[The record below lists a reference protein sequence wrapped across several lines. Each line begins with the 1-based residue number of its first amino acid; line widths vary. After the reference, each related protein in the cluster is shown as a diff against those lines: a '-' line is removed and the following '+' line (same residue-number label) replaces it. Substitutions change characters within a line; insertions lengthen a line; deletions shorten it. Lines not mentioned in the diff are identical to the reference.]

1 MASTWPSIIW
11 MAKKS
16 NSFVATLRSRA
27 ICAASALG
35 IAVFAADTSSACPFC
50 TALGP
55 SLCQQREQATIAALA
70 ELEGPATGKR
80 SNLRLHRVLEG
91 AALVAGKQTLE
102 LEIDVTAKPGGL
114 LLVFGNG
121 PPDAP
126 LDKLTWHAVL
136 VDETSYAYFARA
148 PSSKT
153 ALLERLRYFVPF
165 LEHRD
170 PLIAEDAYLEFGHA
184 PFDQVASLAEILPL
198 ARLRDW
204 LTDPQVRPAHKGFY
218 GLALGLAGDA
228 PMRRANAEFL
238 RKLILAPDNDFRAG
252 FDGILGG
259 YLLLAGSGGLE
270 LVESRYLSNP
280 RAADGDVRHALT
292 ALRFYHEYGHEIPV
306 ARQQSALRQLLARPE
321 FSEAAITDLARW
333 KDWDAVDR
341 IAGLYVQPAYA
352 QPATRRAIVG
362 YLLACPT
369 AKASAALAQLRQN
382 DPRGVAAAEE
392 ILSRT
397 TSVPQGAQ

>member
-16 NSFVATLRSRA
+16 NNFAATLRSCA
-27 ICAASALG
+27 LCAACTLG
-35 IAVFAADTSSACPFC
+35 ILVSVAETASACPFC

-55 SLCQQREQATIAALA
+55 SLCQQRQQAAVVALA
-70 ELEGPATGKR
+70 ELAGPAAGKR

-91 AALVAGKQTLE
+91 AVLLAGKQALE
-102 LEIDVTAKPGGL
+102 VEIDVTVKPGRL

-126 LDKLTWHAVL
+126 PDKLTWHAVP

-148 PSSKT
+148 PSAKT
-153 ALLERLRYFVPF
+153 ALVERLRYFVPF

-184 PFDQVASLAEILPL
+184 PFDQVASVGEILPL

-204 LTDPQVRPAHKGFY
+204 LTDPRVQPAHKGFY
-218 GLALGLAGDA
+218 GLALGLAGDVSA
-228 PMRRANAEFL
+228 RRANAEFL
-238 RKLILAPDNDFRAG
+238 RKLILAPENDFRAG
-252 FDGILGG
+252 FDGVLGG
-259 YLLLAGSGGLE
+259 YLLLAGSDGLD

-292 ALRFYHEYGHEIPV
+292 ALRFYHEYGHEISV

-333 KDWDAVDR
+333 KDWDAVER
-341 IAGLYVQPAYA
+341 IGGLYEQPAYA
-352 QPATRRAIVG
+352 QPAIRRAIVG

-369 AKASAALAQLRQN
+369 AKASAMLARLRQN
-382 DPRGVAAAEE
+382 DPQGVAAAEK

-397 TSVPQGAQ
+397 TSVLQSAQ